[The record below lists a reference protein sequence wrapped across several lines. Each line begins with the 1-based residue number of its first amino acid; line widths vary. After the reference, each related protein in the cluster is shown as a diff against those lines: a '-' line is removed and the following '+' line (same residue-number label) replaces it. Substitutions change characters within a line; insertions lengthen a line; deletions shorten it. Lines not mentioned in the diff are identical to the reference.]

1 MKLSTK
7 TIVII
12 LSVVSIL
19 ASIILLAIIYYL
31 VAPNKES
38 VADIRHAAGLGL
50 AIPGDYMVVTS
61 PQQDQVVNDTVQV
74 QVVLTNP
81 DPDYRLNLVVYLPRP
96 PGLQFAGGAGMPISK
111 ILNTDH
117 ISVPNLPGPAEGE
130 EITQGVVWNGEIE
143 ASGAVTLTLSY
154 DLAAPL
160 PATIQLRALAYDG
173 LSGEPVDEETL
184 SFLTEPG
191 QVLPAPTPRY
201 SLTPVAIPDRPPGRV
216 LSPTLAAALQSQSF
230 ESHER
235 AVAGV
240 NVSGADLIGLTEE
253 TLPYK
258 FRALSLTQCYYLG
271 VYMVNR
277 AALEFDTRAVPP
289 DFSGAT
295 LRLRAL
301 PPNPGGHT
309 LTVYAGRWEWL
320 FGQETDE
327 TGHPLA
333 VTNPAAWQQHDPT
346 PLAALPVS
354 GPSAV
359 IANLSLPRPAINAG
373 GITRLLLISSD
384 EADTPPANSCF
395 AGGEPGLGGAITLPE
410 LFIQ

>member
-1 MKLSTK
+1 MKRWGMIAGGV
-7 TIVII
+7 IVVM
-12 LSVVSIL
+12 LAVV
-19 ASIILLAIIYYL
+19 ATLLAMWVL
-31 VAPNKES
+31 KPDPV
-38 VADIRHAAGLGL
+38 VVDRHAAGLGL

-61 PQQDQVVNDTVQV
+61 PQQDQVVAGRVQV
-74 QVVLTNP
+74 EVVLTNP

-117 ISVPNLPGPAEGE
+117 ISVPNLPGPTKGE

-143 ASGAVTLTLSY
+143 ASGAVTLTLVY

-160 PATIQLRALAYDG
+160 PSTIQLRAIAYDG

-230 ESHER
+230 ESHDR
-235 AVAGV
+235 AVAGA

-253 TLPYK
+253 ALPYK

-289 DFSGAT
+289 EFSGAT

-309 LTVYAGRWEWL
+309 LTVYAGRWDWL

-333 VTNPAAWQQHDPT
+333 VTNPAVWQQYDPT
-346 PLAALPVS
+346 PLATLPVS
-354 GPSAV
+354 GPHAV

-373 GITRLLLISSD
+373 GVTRLLLVSSD